1 MSNGT
6 ETPKG
11 PEPLRAF
18 QLCPLGKSGSL
29 TPPPD
34 FLILTSARI
43 FSSNTITVSMEC
55 FAQSIDLVALSKW
68 LQLWKLP
75 GLSADP
81 EGRDWEVLK
90 ETDAVRKFLDGR
102 RNWLS
107 VPPSPGSEVVA
118 GSPKKSHL
126 L

>member
-1 MSNGT
+1 
-6 ETPKG
+6 
-11 PEPLRAF
+11 PEPPRAF

-55 FAQSIDLVALSKW
+55 FAQSIDLVALPQW

-118 GSPKKSHL
+118 
-126 L
+126 